1 MNCQEF
7 NNELQKM
14 LDTGITQPAA
24 ELTSHMERC
33 QSCSTRFA
41 KVVLLLGEIAREKS
55 IAPPFFL
62 QSKIMEKVLKEGQ
75 RSLSIRPIHWYT
87 AAASIAA
94 GIMLGLII
102 GNTTYAGAGAVSAS
116 ATSEITLQQA
126 SYSTPMDDYIFSTD
140 TDK

>member
-14 LDTGITQPAA
+14 LATEITQPVA
-24 ELTSHMERC
+24 EVASHMESC

-41 KVVLLLGEIAREKS
+41 MVVQLLGEIAREKS
-55 IAPPFFL
+55 VAPPFFL

-75 RSLSIRPIHWYT
+75 QSLTIRPIHWYT
-87 AAASIAA
+87 AVASIAA
-94 GIMLGLII
+94 GIMLGLMI
-102 GNTTYAGAGAVSAS
+102 GNTTYSGTGTLSAT

-126 SYSTPMDDYIFSTD
+126 SYSTPMDDYIFTNND
-140 TDK
+140 Q